1 MSPRANT
8 HNSISNTITHS
19 SVTSIVPSPLLVLK
33 WALSHHCHHL
43 CLHVHFAPYPLLLIF
58 KILHC
63 DAKDDDN
70 RHHLPF
76 RVALVQKTMT
86 SSYTTCCR
94 LLCVVKRVLIYNTLI
109 VLTLNLLNFFVGF
122 FLDSIPNLDHALQK
136 VPLPMQNEHG
146 NEIEENEWVLKV
158 TWGD

>member
-1 MSPRANT
+1 M
-8 HNSISNTITHS
+8 
-19 SVTSIVPSPLLVLK
+19 
-33 WALSHHCHHL
+33 
-43 CLHVHFAPYPLLLIF
+43 
-58 KILHC
+58 HC